1 MGDGGKHQQLPSVA
15 VGGLG
20 AGAARRRGIKTA
32 FQQKSAQLDAP
43 DAQLAAYVSPDGR
56 YRGVCSS
63 S

>member
-1 MGDGGKHQQLPSVA
+1 VA